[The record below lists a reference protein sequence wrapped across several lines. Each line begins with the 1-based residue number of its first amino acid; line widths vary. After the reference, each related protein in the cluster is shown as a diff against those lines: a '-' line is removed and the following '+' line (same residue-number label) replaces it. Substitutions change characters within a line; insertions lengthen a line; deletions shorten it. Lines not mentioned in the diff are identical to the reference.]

1 MESFV
6 GTNEGKT
13 IILKSINER
22 DVSVLKKIKI
32 NRFDYDLWYDEGKG
46 NLYDNLLDEL
56 NIIQYILSLSLS
68 VLIINYKV
76 NENLINTYLIGN

>member
-32 NRFDYDLWYDEGKG
+32 NRFDYDL
-46 NLYDNLLDEL
+46 
-56 NIIQYILSLSLS
+56 
-68 VLIINYKV
+68 
-76 NENLINTYLIGN
+76 

>member
-13 IILKSINER
+13 IILKNINKR

-32 NRFDYDLWYDEGKG
+32 NRFDDDLWYDEGKG

>member
-13 IILKSINER
+13 IILKNINER

-32 NRFDYDLWYDEGKG
+32 NRFDDDL
-46 NLYDNLLDEL
+46 
-56 NIIQYILSLSLS
+56 
-68 VLIINYKV
+68 
-76 NENLINTYLIGN
+76 